1 MDDILRDFLAESLD
15 LCEVLDHAL
24 MGLES
29 DPNNKELLN
38 KAFRSFHTIKGGA
51 GFVSA
56 KALVEICHAAEN
68 TMDLAR
74 SDQIQITKNVLDL
87 LLTAT
92 ANVNEYLAQMQAG
105 TAPVDLLVLDEG
117 LVSKLQDPTSITSGV
132 DQVEL
137 SDSQALRIDSSA
149 GDVRQIAGTAEQD
162 AIVELDPRRPDDYWM
177 RLLMLVNGGVTP
189 DMEPRDADSAF
200 ETAPLRVAQSS
211 SVPSSVS
218 PSRPSAATRSAQALA
233 PADKT
238 SSIRVATEKLD
249 ELLELAG
256 EIRLSRNRLS
266 AVVTDLSSM
275 MANRSDMEQDQF
287 RVLQSV
293 VDSLSRQVAHLE
305 TVSMRTRMVSVG
317 TVFSKFHRLVRDTSN
332 SLQKEVELHLEG
344 EETEIDKVMVDALY
358 EPLVHM
364 VRNAVDHGIERP
376 SIRLQR
382 GKPVCGRIYLSAR
395 QEGGQIYIEM
405 ADDGAGMDASRIIEK
420 AVEKGLVDGGANLS
434 NEQAYALIF
443 LPGFSTKG
451 SASDLSGRGVGMDV
465 VKTTAEKMRGKVSVT
480 STPGEGSKISIVLPL
495 TLSLIE
501 VLLVRCNDRV
511 LGLPLSDV
519 VEVITV
525 RYEDI
530 YSLSGRP
537 VISYKDVPLD
547 FPDLGELMGDQGCG
561 GAKAVVARLGDLI
574 AAVRISDVVG
584 YENMVIK
591 PSTHFELPLVSGL
604 ALSSHGKVIPILNT
618 ANIFSQSYFI

>member
-29 DPNNKELLN
+29 DPHNKELLN
-38 KAFRSFHTIKGGA
+38 KAFRAFHTIKGGA
-51 GFVSA
+51 GFVAA

-74 SDQIQITKNVLDL
+74 SDQIQITKDVLEL

-92 ANVNEYLAQMQAG
+92 ANANEYLAQMQAG

-117 LVSKLQDPTSITSGV
+117 LVSKLQDPTSITIGV
-132 DQVEL
+132 DHVEL
-137 SDSQALRIDSSA
+137 SDSQALRTDSSVE
-149 GDVRQIAGTAEQD
+149 DFRQIAGTADQD
-162 AIVELDPRRPDDYWM
+162 EIVELDPRRPDDYWM

-211 SVPSSVS
+211 VS
-218 PSRPSAATRSAQALA
+218 PSRPSAATRSSQALA
-233 PADKT
+233 PVDKT

-266 AVVTDLSSM
+266 AVVADLSSM
-275 MANRSDMEQDQF
+275 MAHRSDMEQDQF

-405 ADDGAGMDASRIIEK
+405 ADDGAGMDASKIIEK

-434 NEQAYALIF
+434 NDQAYALIF

-519 VEVITV
+519 VEVITI

-547 FPDLGELMGDQGCG
+547 FPDLGELIGDQGCDG
-561 GAKAVVARLGDLI
+561 SKAVVAKLGDLI
-574 AAVRISDVVG
+574 AAVRISDVIG

-604 ALSSHGKVIPILNT
+604 ALSSHGKVVPILNT
-618 ANIFSQSYFI
+618 AKIFSQSYFI